1 MKSRIFLISCCII
14 IFLAGCSCHYYKVN
28 NDTVHIYLKNQDA
41 EIVYFASSVDGYEM
55 HEAKRVGRKTWEV
68 TVPANVE
75 FRYFYIINGTVYV
88 PSCQYK
94 EKDDFGS
101 ENCLFVPRM

>member
-1 MKSRIFLISCCII
+1 MKSRILLTTCCII
-14 IFLAGCSCHYYKVN
+14 VFLAGCSCHYYTVN
-28 NDTVHIYLKNQDA
+28 NDTVHMYLKNQDA
-41 EIVYFASSVDGYEM
+41 EIVYFAFSVDGYEK

-88 PSCQYK
+88 PSCQYM

-101 ENCLFVPRM
+101 KNCLFVPRM